1 MNVYVMSDL
10 HGEGEL
16 FHAMLKQ
23 IQFSDKDQLYIIG
36 DVIDRG
42 ANGIDLLLEIMET
55 PNIQM
60 ILGNHEY
67 MMLQY
72 LSPDATEVD
81 VRRWNKNGNAPT
93 LDAFRKLEP
102 ELQEKLLAFLH
113 SCPAH
118 TDLYVNNKLFFL
130 VHGFPGR
137 DIHDCVWNRP
147 TLDAENPIRGTTLIV
162 GHTPVPNL
170 LHPGMED
177 DEIITEMTDNGTLP
191 EILHATGFIDIDC
204 GCSFDKPLKT
214 LGCLRLNDMAA
225 FYEHGII

>member
-1 MNVYVMSDL
+1 MNIYVMSDI
-10 HGEGEL
+10 HGEGQL

-23 IQFSDKDQLYIIG
+23 IHFSDKDYLYIIG

-42 ANGIDLLLEIMET
+42 VDGIKLLLEIIET

-81 VRRWNKNGNAPT
+81 IRRWNKNGNAPT
-93 LDAFRKLEP
+93 LDAYRKLEP
-102 ELQEKLLAFLH
+102 EVRTKVLAFLR
-113 SCPAH
+113 SCPVH
-118 TDLYVNNKLFFL
+118 TDLYVNNNLFFL
-130 VHGFPGR
+130 VHGFPGK

-147 TLDAENPIRGTTLIV
+147 VLDAENPIPGTTLIV

-170 LHPGMED
+170 LYPSAED
-177 DEIITEMTDNGTLP
+177 EEIIADMTAKGTRSH
-191 EILHATGFIDIDC
+191 ILHANGFIDIDC
-204 GCSFDKPLKT
+204 GCSFEKPIKT
-214 LGCLRLNDMAA
+214 LGCLRLNDMAE
-225 FYEHGII
+225 FYEYCTI

>member
-10 HGEGEL
+10 HGEEKL
-16 FHAMLKQ
+16 FHTMLKQ

-93 LDAFRKLEP
+93 LEAFRKLEP
-102 ELQEKLLAFLH
+102 ELQKKVLAFLH
-113 SCPAH
+113 SCPVH
-118 TDLYVNNKLFFL
+118 TDLNVDDNPFFL
-130 VHGFPGR
+130 VHGFPGK
-137 DIHDCVWNRP
+137 DVHDCVWQRP
-147 TLDAENPIRGTTLIV
+147 ALDTKNPIPRTTLIV

-170 LHPGMED
+170 LYPSMED
-177 DEIITEMTDNGTLP
+177 NEIIAEMTAKGTLP

-214 LGCLRLNDMAA
+214 LGCLRLNDMTA
-225 FYEHGII
+225 FYEHGTI

>member
-1 MNVYVMSDL
+1 MNIYVMSDI

-23 IQFSDKDQLYIIG
+23 IQFSDKDCLYIIG

-42 ANGIDLLLEIMET
+42 ASGIDLLLEIMET

-93 LDAFRKLEP
+93 LDAFRKLKP
-102 ELQEKLLAFLH
+102 ELQTKILTFLH
-113 SCPAH
+113 SCPVY
-118 TDLYVNNKLFFL
+118 TDLYVGGKLFFL
-130 VHGFPGR
+130 VHGFPGK
-137 DIHDCVWNRP
+137 DVHDCVWQRP
-147 TLDAENPIRGTTLIV
+147 KLDTENPVSGATLIV

-170 LHPGMED
+170 LYPGMED
-177 DEIITEMTDNGTLP
+177 DEIITEMTDKGTLP

-225 FYEHGII
+225 FYEHSTI